1 MNECAHPPYL
11 RAAAPHQVLRNGVN
25 LILHLNFLLP
35 VGVAR
40 HSYQQNTE
48 VGPTQVKCQ
57 EVSIFC

>member
-35 VGVAR
+35 IGVAR

-48 VGPTQVKCQ
+48 VGPTQVKC
-57 EVSIFC
+57 